1 MTTET
6 TTNETRRLFTRELRT
21 KLTEG
26 EITERG
32 RKLAARRQDHHAL
45 DEKRKA
51 TNKDFG
57 GQLAQISAELDSL
70 QSAINTGTELRP
82 VQCYEEWR
90 AGVVE
95 IRRADTGEVLDTR
108 IPTLS
113 EQQVGLPVPGLDDDE
128 PKDGAAGEG
137 GEGGEGGDAGEG
149 EGGTDGDEDFGGA
162 VGRGAGKKP
171 KLEIVKSATGGEV
184 AHMPD
189 DDEGE
194 APDPAALGGLGKPAA
209 PAGKGGKGKGSR
221 PRKAK

>member
-6 TTNETRRLFTRELRT
+6 TTSENRRLFTRELRT
-21 KLTEG
+21 KLTES
-26 EITERG
+26 EVTERG

-82 VQCYEEWR
+82 IQCYEEFR
-90 AGVVE
+90 AGVIE
-95 IRRADTGEVLDTR
+95 IRRADNDEVIDTR

-113 EQQVGLPVPGLDDDE
+113 EQQTSWLPDDPVDPSGPPE
-128 PKDGAAGEG
+128 PEPEDGEPEPAEPAPEDGEG
-137 GEGGEGGDAGEG
+137 
-149 EGGTDGDEDFGGA
+149 DFGGA
-162 VGRGAGKKP
+162 VARGAGKP
-171 KLEIVKSATGGEV
+171 KLELVKSATGGVV

-189 DDEGE
+189 GEGE
-194 APDPAALGGLGKPAA
+194 APDPGVLGDLAPPAKPS
-209 PAGKGGKGKGSR
+209 KSGKGKGR